1 MNKYMILFALG
12 KNRIGIVDEVTS
24 YLFNR
29 NANIEDSRMAVMG
42 GHFTIT
48 CLFSCSSE
56 ELASIKADMKSL
68 SDLGLATSLHEA
80 DNPDSLKIE
89 DSLPLKLEVISMDH
103 PGIVQNVVHIL
114 KKHNV
119 CIQSLDTELRAMP
132 HTGAPMFDLNL
143 DESVPASQSIAK
155 VKDELNDLASEMNL
169 DLIFKTD

>member
-48 CLFSCSSE
+48 CLFSCSFE
-56 ELASIKADMKSL
+56 ELESIKADMESL
-68 SDLGLATSLHEA
+68 RDLGLATSLHEA

-89 DSLPLKLEVISMDH
+89 ASLPLKLEVISMDH

-114 KKHNV
+114 KKYNV

-143 DESVPASQSIAK
+143 DASVPANQSITK

-169 DLIFKTD
+169 DLIFQS